1 MINTSTK
8 NCHLWH
14 QASARRKHHI
24 NKSWTKTIESFSFL
38 LVLSQTWC
46 CCKTRQRKYMQWC
59 FINHALHKVDRCLL
73 HMQWN
78 IQSWSILP
86 TAFSSA
92 LQFLQCS
99 LYSAVYTVQLIQCSA
114 EATDWNHRAP
124 WVSSVPRILRS
135 SEVSGS
141 QCKDECQW
149 TKRRKPVNCHGP
161 KLLTS
166 GSWLFGQ
173 ILVNPIW

>member
-1 MINTSTK
+1 MMNTSKKIVTCDIKLHLLERPHQQILDK
-8 NCHLWH
+8 NI
-14 QASARRKHHI
+14 Q
-24 NKSWTKTIESFSFL
+24 TIESFSFL

-59 FINHALHKVDRCLL
+59 IINHALHKVDRCLL

-78 IQSWSILP
+78 IQSWCILP

-135 SEVSGS
+135 SEVSAS
-141 QCKDECQW
+141 QCMDDWKPASGRVEENQW
-149 TKRRKPVNCHGP
+149 TAIGQNC
-161 KLLTS
+161 
-166 GSWLFGQ
+166 
-173 ILVNPIW
+173 